1 MIFTG
6 TTQRA
11 RHRGPNMSS
20 LLSRAGPLLAALMLS
35 FAAPAGIGHAAPATA
50 AGGFYLR
57 AGIGPTA
64 FISRQEHGSGLGL
77 DPFFRSIIGGLLR
90 CPRRNIGVARRKRP
104 EQRQV
109 KSPIPCDGL
118 RVHAG
123 SRSPLAQEEESR
135 PVWKR
140 SGQTTSSARSGL
152 SRSYGVWTISNVA
165 WCVRS
170 NSGCPAGMVV
180 SMCSTVPA
188 HSTSPCGAWTMSS
201 CSRRTTRD
209 SRIVM
214 D

>member
-1 MIFTG
+1 MGNQTG
-6 TTQRA
+6 KEKDDLYWNHTTGAASRPEHVLPTLA
-11 RHRGPNMSS
+11 
-20 LLSRAGPLLAALMLS
+20 SRAP
-35 FAAPAGIGHAAPATA
+35 PRRPHAVVRR

-90 CPRRNIGVARRKRP
+90 CPRRSIGVARRKRP

-123 SRSPLAQEEESR
+123 SRSPLAQGEESR

-201 CSRRTTRD
+201 YSRRTTRD